1 MDIVAEI
8 EERFPDVD
16 FVRQETKDGV
26 PTAWLAREA
35 LVPVLRHLQRS
46 VAGPY
51 RTLYDLAGI
60 DERVRSD
67 RGRYPSS
74 DFTVVYHLL
83 SYDRNEDVRLKV
95 PLSGDRPSVPTI
107 TGLWPSADWYEREL
121 WDMFGVTAEGHP
133 DLRRLLMPPWWEGHP
148 LRKDHPSRATEMG
161 TFTLSPDDDLRYQE
175 ALEIWPGPGG
185 TPAPEL
191 AAGAA
196 PGGAPAGAA
205 PGPRTMFLN
214 LGPQH
219 PGTHGPLRVVLE
231 LQDERIVDAIPDIGF
246 HHRGA
251 EKIGERQTWHT
262 YIPYTDRVDYLGG
275 VLNNLP
281 YVLSVEQLAGIE
293 VPPRA
298 QFIRVMMA
306 ELFRISSH
314 LVWYGTFAQ
323 DLGAITPV
331 FYTFGDRERL
341 MDIVEAITGGRMHP
355 SWFRIGGVAQ
365 DLPDGWERLVRDFL
379 DYLPPRLREYDRL
392 VMGSRVVKARTIGI
406 GEIDKDTAIE
416 WGVTGPNL
424 RACGFEW
431 DLRKKR
437 PYSGYDQ
444 FPFDVPTA
452 DRGDCYGR
460 AQVRVEEIRQSLRIV
475 RQCLD
480 QMPPGAHKAD
490 HVQATPPPHER
501 MLHDIETLIDHF
513 LEVSWGPVIPPGEAL
528 VPTES
533 SKGNYGY
540 YLVSDGGI
548 GSYRTRIRTPSF
560 PHLQMLPLMC
570 RGLEIPD
577 LIAILGSIDFVMGD
591 VDR

>member
-1 MDIVAEI
+1 VDIISELEA
-8 EERFPDVD
+8 RFPDVD

-35 LVPVLRHLQRS
+35 LVPALRHLQRG
-46 VAGPY
+46 VAGPF

-67 RGRYPSS
+67 RSALPAG

-95 PLSGDRPSVPTI
+95 PLDGDRPSVPTI
-107 TGLWPSADWYEREL
+107 TGLWPSANWYEREL
-121 WDMFGVTAEGHP
+121 WDMFGVTVDGHP

-161 TFTLSPDDDLRYQE
+161 TFTLPPDDDLLYQE
-175 ALEIWPGPGG
+175 ALEVR
-185 TPAPEL
+185 
-191 AAGAA
+191 AGSSWA

-214 LGPQH
+214 VGPQH
-219 PGTHGPLRVVLE
+219 PGTHGPLRVILE
-231 LQDERIVDAIPDIGF
+231 LEDERIVDAVPDIGF

-251 EKIGERQTWHT
+251 EKMGERQTWHT
-262 YIPYTDRVDYLGG
+262 YIPYTDRVDYLAGL
-275 VLNNLP
+275 LNNLP

-293 VPPRA
+293 APPRA
-298 QFIRVMMA
+298 QVIRVMMA

-365 DLPDGWERLVRDFL
+365 DLPEGWERLVRDFL
-379 DYLPPRLREYDRL
+379 DYMPKRLREYDRL
-392 VMGSRVVKARTIGI
+392 VMESRVVKARTVGI
-406 GEIDKDTAIE
+406 GEMDKDTAIE

-437 PYSGYDQ
+437 PYSGYDR
-444 FPFDVPTA
+444 FEFDVPTA
-452 DRGDCYGR
+452 DRGDCYAR
-460 AQVRVEEIRQSLRIV
+460 AQVHVEEIRQSLRIV

-480 QMPPGAHKAD
+480 NMPPGPHKAD
-490 HVQATPPPHER
+490 HVQASPPPHDR

-513 LEVSWGPVIPPGEAL
+513 LEVSWGMVVPPGEAL

-533 SKGNYGY
+533 SKGNCGY
-540 YLVSDGGI
+540 YLTSDGGI
-548 GSYRTRIRTPSF
+548 SSYRTRIRTPSF
-560 PHLQMLPLMC
+560 PHLQALPLLC
-570 RGLEIPD
+570 RGLEVPD